1 MEYKIIS
8 VQGFPQYIENLVN
21 AAIKDGFTPIGGIC
35 ATTHQGSGTVSF
47 YQAMVKYDAPV
58 VLEIHEGDAP
68 IEPDD
73 VVFAIPQLADAATP
87 SAIAFAFETLGENY
101 ESILLDLHTHLG
113 RKVNKADVREIAQ
126 VEEVIHAD

>member
-1 MEYKIIS
+1 MEYKVIS

-47 YQAMVKYDAPV
+47 YQAMVKYDELVAIEDGGVIAPD
-58 VLEIHEGDAP
+58 G
-68 IEPDD
+68 

-87 SAIAFAFETLGENY
+87 SAIAFASETLGDNC
-101 ESILLDLHTHLG
+101 ESILLDLYAHLG

-126 VEEVIHAD
+126 VDEVIHAD